1 MSPKR
6 TTPTQI
12 SEASIAADEDYLSNW
27 MARLPEKKKLG
38 PLSQLAV
45 PGTHDSFT
53 YSLSKDFPVGPGQFF
68 PEDFTVQAPIFYMN
82 QLAIRF
88 GILVNKPGYVKS
100 YLHYGVNRSKL
111 GPF

>member
-6 TTPTQI
+6 TTPAQI
-12 SEASIAADEDYLSNW
+12 SEASIAADDDYLSNW
-27 MARLPEKKKLG
+27 MARLPEKKKLA

-68 PEDFTVQAPIFYMN
+68 PEDFTVQAPIF
-82 QLAIRF
+82 
-88 GILVNKPGYVKS
+88 
-100 YLHYGVNRSKL
+100 
-111 GPF
+111 

>member
-6 TTPTQI
+6 TTPAQI

-27 MARLPEKKKLG
+27 MARLPEKKKLA

-68 PEDFTVQAPIFYMN
+68 PEDFTVQAPIF
-82 QLAIRF
+82 IRF
-88 GILVNKPGYVKS
+88 CILVNKPGYVKS